1 VDSGNVDDVDDD
13 EVDDEVGAAL
23 VETSTGAVEDVV
35 VAEVGNG
42 ASVSPLEPLDPH
54 ATRIR
59 SDAGRT
65 NRERRM

>member
-1 VDSGNVDDVDDD
+1 MDDVDDD
-13 EVDDEVGAAL
+13 EVDDVVGAAL
-23 VETSTGAVEDVV
+23 VETSTRTVEDVV

-54 ATRIR
+54 AARIR